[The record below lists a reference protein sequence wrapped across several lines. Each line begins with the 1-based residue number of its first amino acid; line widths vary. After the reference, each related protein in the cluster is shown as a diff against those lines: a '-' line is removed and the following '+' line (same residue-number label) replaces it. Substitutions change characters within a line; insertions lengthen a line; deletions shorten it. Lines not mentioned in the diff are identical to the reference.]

1 MMADH
6 AEYTFELLRYF
17 LGGNR
22 PSQTD
27 PLTLSP
33 ARIHGAELDAQC
45 PKGGISL
52 VDSIHPDERISQSS
66 TYATHADP
74 NANIRSQ

>member
-27 PLTLSP
+27 ALKLSR
-33 ARIHGAELDAQC
+33 AWIHRFA
-45 PKGGISL
+45 
-52 VDSIHPDERISQSS
+52 VRHPDMQGWYFTWRLS
-66 TYATHADP
+66 
-74 NANIRSQ
+74 